1 MNVLI
6 AINGMPTE
14 RSLISARKQKCDL
27 VVINDKKEDVDANLL
42 VIDNKDLFFK
52 SALKYAE
59 KYDFVYLMDNNTV
72 LFRNCVNKILHKIG
86 EYDGVYTDNVLCGL
100 DNVSVGKRC
109 TTYYTSI
116 VHKKVDT
123 GPNHLIRIAKVAP
136 SSLDDFL
143 FSGKYNIQHLAEVTY
158 FMGK

>member
-1 MNVLI
+1 MKVLI
-6 AINGMPTE
+6 AIDGIPSE

-42 VIDNKDLFFK
+42 VINNKDLFFK

-59 KYDFVYLMDNNTV
+59 KYDFVYLMDSNTI
-72 LFRNCVNKILHKIG
+72 LFKNCVSKLLHKIG
-86 EYDGVYTDNVLCGL
+86 EYDGLYTDNVLLGASNL
-100 DNVSVGKRC
+100 SIGKRC

-123 GPNHLIRIAKVAP
+123 GPNKLIKIAKVAP

>member
-72 LFRNCVNKILHKIG
+72 LFKNCVNRILHKIG
-86 EYDGVYTDNVLCGL
+86 EYDGVYTDNVLCRL
-100 DNVSVGKRC
+100 DNVSIGKGC

-123 GPNHLIRIAKVAP
+123 GPNKLIRIAKVAP

>member
-1 MNVLI
+1 MRVLI
-6 AINGMPTE
+6 AINGIPTK

-72 LFRNCVNKILHKIG
+72 LFKNCVNRILHKIE
-86 EYDGVYTDNVLCGL
+86 EYDGVYTDNVLCRL
-100 DNVSVGKRC
+100 DNVSIGKRC

-123 GPNHLIRIAKVAP
+123 GPNKLIRIAKVAP

>member
-1 MNVLI
+1 MSVLI
-6 AINGMPTE
+6 AINGLPNE
-14 RSLISARKQKCDL
+14 RSLISVRKQKCDL

-72 LFRNCVNKILHKIG
+72 LFKNCVDRILHKIG
-86 EYDGVYTDNVLCGL
+86 EYDGLYTDNVLL
-100 DNVSVGKRC
+100 DANSVSNGKRC
-109 TTYYTSI
+109 TTHYTSI

-123 GPNHLIRIAKVAP
+123 GPNKLIKITKAPP
-136 SSLDDFL
+136 SSMDEFL
-143 FSGKYNIQHLAEVTY
+143 FSGKYNIQHLAEATY

>member
-1 MNVLI
+1 MSVLI
-6 AINGMPTE
+6 AINGLPNE

-59 KYDFVYLMDNNTV
+59 KYDFVYLMNNNTV
-72 LFRNCVNKILHKIG
+72 LFKNCVNRILHKIG
-86 EYDGVYTDNVLCGL
+86 EYDGLYTDNVLL
-100 DNVSVGKRC
+100 DTNSVSIGKRC

-116 VHKKVDT
+116 IHKKVDT
-123 GPNHLIRIAKVAP
+123 GPNKLIKITKTPP
-136 SSLDDFL
+136 SSMDEFL